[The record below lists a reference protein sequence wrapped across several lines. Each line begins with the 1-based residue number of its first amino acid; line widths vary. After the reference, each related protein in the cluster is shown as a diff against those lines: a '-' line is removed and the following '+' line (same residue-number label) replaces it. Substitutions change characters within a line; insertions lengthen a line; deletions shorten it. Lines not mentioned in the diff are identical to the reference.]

1 MVRRRQDHRG
11 RRCAYVLGA
20 VSLLASSGCSTGNLA
35 LPGGGGA
42 GFTRVLTDLQVVY
55 ARGADG
61 SETFTYTSAPNAA
74 TNQALSIAEA
84 LTGILARGGLPAVVP
99 RALPERLL
107 SPEVEAK
114 R

>member
-1 MVRRRQDHRG
+1 MR
-11 RRCAYVLGA
+11 A
-20 VSLLASSGCSTGNLA
+20 LALISMLSGCSTGSLT

-42 GFTRVLTDLQVVY
+42 GFTRVLTDLQVSY

-61 SETFTYTSAPNAA
+61 SETFTYTSAPNQA

-84 LTGILARGGLPAVVP
+84 LTGIIARGGLPVAP
-99 RALPERLL
+99 RLPLPERLL
-107 SPEVEAK
+107 APDPVPAP